1 MKIKMLCLAVLSLL
15 SLAVSAQTGNIKTI
29 QADVFPMTEF
39 PAAYGYRVLTKGNDS
54 APKSWG
60 LTVTRANFS
69 GKPMITYRNQKG
81 KFFSVQKEL
90 TPFQLN
96 RITVCFDNGKA
107 TMYPSVLLYH
117 VSPLPSRSWTLICPR
132 RCIQTGRMYAHAD
145 YKFHLLAYTGAR
157 ASWIPV

>member
-1 MKIKMLCLAVLSLL
+1 MKMLYLAVLSLFT
-15 SLAVSAQTGNIKTI
+15 LAVSAQTGNIKTI

-60 LTVTRANFS
+60 LTVTRASFS

-107 TMYPSVLLYH
+107 TMYLNGEVIGESTTTIP
-117 VSPLPSRSWTLICPR
+117 PEENN
-132 RCIQTGRMYAHAD
+132 YAL
-145 YKFHLLAYTGAR
+145 KVGAYTNGVQVPR
-157 ASWIPV
+157 KSYQCSGP